1 MAVSAR
7 FFSAHSAGATPAARI
22 HAACSTP
29 QYFAEST
36 RVLAAEYSSTSRKVQ
51 SNTPQRIPP
60 FSAPRHSPVEDSRR
74 DKGAARLI
82 RRTKRIRTQTR
93 SLLGGHRKRP
103 ITPNQPHAPLGT
115 NHLPRSV
122 SVTKP
127 LPGIRST
134 PAPPLLRPPEAHV
147 RFATT
152 PKIPFRNSSETR
164 HYNYGP
170 KMSHE
175 KPTTPFKT
183 FTECL
188 ILRKKS

>member
-1 MAVSAR
+1 MKRARTGTAVRSPSAY
-7 FFSAHSAGATPAARI
+7 S
-22 HAACSTP
+22 
-29 QYFAEST
+29 AEST

-51 SNTPQRIPP
+51 SNTPQGISP
-60 FSAPRHSPVEDSRR
+60 FSAPRNLPVEDSRR

-93 SLLGGHRKRP
+93 SLLGGHRKHP
-103 ITPNQPHAPLGT
+103 ITPKQPHAPLGT

-122 SVTKP
+122 SVTNP

-134 PAPPLLRPPEAHV
+134 PAPPPLRPQEAHV
-147 RFATT
+147 RFATA
-152 PKIPFRNSSETR
+152 PKMPCRNNSKTR
-164 HYNYGP
+164 YYDYWP

-175 KPTTPFKT
+175 KPKTPFKT